1 MVSCPKCDAPIDVE
15 EEELDEGDVLSCD
28 ECGASLTVASVN
40 PVELGQEEDE
50 EEDEDDLDYDED
62 DDEDDEDDDEE
73 DKEEEEQD
81 WR

>member
-40 PVELGQEEDE
+40 PVELES
-50 EEDEDDLDYDED
+50 EDEDDADTDDFDFDEDEED
-62 DDEDDEDDDEE
+62 DDEDDAEE
-73 DKEEEEQD
+73 EKEEEED
-81 WR
+81 WH